1 MASSDYDWHPAP
13 GVSTFKVESTRNLGW
28 WILLAL
34 LVSVIAHMGL
44 YMVLGGMDWMAG
56 GPAAGTE
63 PIQLAPKER
72 LIMDSD
78 KLDALLPENEA
89 ILEEVSK
96 PEKLSDTEDLK
107 LDEFDVFEKLKD
119 EVLRMSP
126 VETPQL
132 FNAESPQMAA
142 VSLGGPEAGSLDV
155 STAKVLANDLAQMRE
170 KLVETSNV
178 VSNAQAVM
186 TVNSDEINTGLDTD
200 EFFKDAVAKAK
211 GNSKNGDS
219 ALKGLTT
226 LGDLIGN
233 TGGKLP
239 SGEKTVVM
247 PTDILFEYNEYKLK
261 EMARISMMKLAFIVQ
276 TNPDA
281 EFIIEGHTDSFGA
294 DEYNNTLSMN
304 RARAVREWLVEKLQL
319 PVKNVRVVG
328 LGKNRPLVSVEGTA
342 EEQALNRRVE
352 IVIKKK

>member
-1 MASSDYDWHPAP
+1 
-13 GVSTFKVESTRNLGW
+13 
-28 WILLAL
+28 
-34 LVSVIAHMGL
+34 
-44 YMVLGGMDWMAG
+44 
-56 GPAAGTE
+56 
-63 PIQLAPKER
+63 
-72 LIMDSD
+72 
-78 KLDALLPENEA
+78 
-89 ILEEVSK
+89 
-96 PEKLSDTEDLK
+96 
-107 LDEFDVFEKLKD
+107 
-119 EVLRMSP
+119 MSP

-155 STAKVLANDLAQMRE
+155 STAKVLASDLEQMRE

-186 TVNSDEINTGLDTD
+186 TVNTDEINTGLDTD

-211 GNSKNGDS
+211 GNGNNNDS
-219 ALKGLTT
+219 TLKGLST

-239 SGEKTVVM
+239 SGDTTVVM
-247 PTDILFEYNEYKLK
+247 PTDILFAYNEFELK
-261 EMARISMMKLAFIVQ
+261 EAARLSMMKLAFIVQ

-304 RARAVREWLVEKLQL
+304 RARAVRDWLVEKLQL
-319 PVKNVRVVG
+319 PVANVRVVG
-328 LGKNRPLVSVEGTA
+328 LGKNNPLVSTEGTA